1 MTDQGPGRP
10 ELAGVADAVI
20 ETRGRPSLVWLI
32 PLVAALIG
40 AFVAYRAFSERGP
53 EITITFKTAE
63 GLEAGKTQIK
73 YKDVEVGVVD
83 EVILAPDLSGVSC
96 RARMVKGAE
105 RWLTEKTQFWV
116 VKPRIS
122 GGQVSGLGTLL
133 SGSYIGIDPVLEG
146 KRSRSFQGLEAPPLV
161 TMKEPGRFYVL
172 RSTRAGS
179 VDVGTPVYYRRI
191 QVGQVISSE
200 LDLNDDFV
208 TTRIFVRAPYD
219 ERVHQNTRFWNA
231 SGVEVSAGANGVKI
245 ETESIVSILI
255 GGIAFETPEEGPAD
269 VAAADTVYPLY
280 ENHDAAE
287 RRHYAKRVPYL
298 LYFRG
303 QSVRGLAVG
312 APVEFRGIQIGEV
325 TDIRLEFDP
334 AADQFRIPVVIEI
347 ERERFTSLQASEK
360 KREEV
365 LDRLVA
371 SGMRAQLKTGSFL
384 TGQLIVALDIFKNA
398 PPAKV
403 VWNGPIP
410 ELPTIPTPLE
420 EITANLTQLVNRL
433 SKVPVEQ
440 IGTELQA
447 SLKELRITLAKS
459 EDIGP
464 ALKATLEQAQRTL
477 ASTNALIGP
486 DSGVNAELRRT
497 LLELSDAARAL
508 GLAADQFQ
516 TQPDSLIFGKKGSR

>member
-1 MTDQGPGRP
+1 VSHQGPGRP
-10 ELAGVADAVI
+10 ELDGVEEAVV
-20 ETRGRPSLVWLI
+20 ETRGRPSIVWLI
-32 PLVAALIG
+32 PLVAALVG
-40 AFVAYRAFSERGP
+40 AFVAYRALSERGP
-53 EITITFKTAE
+53 EITITFKSAE
-63 GLEAGKTQIK
+63 GLEAGKTAIK
-73 YKDVEVGVVD
+73 YKDVDVGVVD
-83 EVILAPDLSGVSC
+83 EVILAPDLSGITC

-105 RWLTEKTQFWV
+105 KWLTEKTQFWV

-133 SGSYIGIDPVLEG
+133 SGSYIGVDPVLEG
-146 KRSRSFQGLEAPPLV
+146 KRTRKFQGLEAPPLV
-161 TMKEPGRFYVL
+161 TVKDPGRFYLL
-172 RSTRAGS
+172 RSTRAGA

-200 LDLNDDFV
+200 LDPNDDFV
-208 TTRIFVRAPYD
+208 TTRIFVRSPYD
-219 ERVHQNTRFWNA
+219 ERVHKNTRFWNA
-231 SGVEVSAGANGVKI
+231 TGVEVSAGANGVRI
-245 ETESIVSILI
+245 ETESLVSILI
-255 GGIAFETPEEGPAD
+255 GGIAFESPEEGSTE
-269 VAAADTVYPLY
+269 VAEAETVYPLY

-287 RRHYAKRVPYL
+287 RRHYATRVPYL
-298 LYFRG
+298 LYFD

-312 APVEFRGIQIGEV
+312 APVEFRGIQVGEV
-325 TDIRLEFDP
+325 TDVRLEFDP
-334 AADQFRIPVVIEI
+334 VAARFRIPVIVEI
-347 ERERFTSLQASEK
+347 ERERFTNLQVDEK
-360 KREEV
+360 KREEIMA
-365 LDRLVA
+365 RLVA

-384 TGQLIVALDIFKNA
+384 TGQLIVALDIFKDV
-398 PPAKV
+398 PPAQV
-403 VWNGPIP
+403 VWNGAIP
-410 ELPTIPTPLE
+410 QLPTIPTPLE

-440 IGTELQA
+440 IGAELQA

-477 ASTNALIGP
+477 ASANAVIGP
-486 DSGVNAELRRT
+486 DSGVNAELQRT